1 MARPPVKP
9 KNSVSV
15 ILSEMRRQ
23 LGMTQADLAQ
33 ALNVALPTIGR
44 WESAGPPTGRS
55 LERLV
60 RFAQEKGLL
69 TASSDLRTELEL
81 QRGGLTVPRSWVAY
95 SDEESHYVEAVLM
108 ALRES
113 RFQELRVP
121 LYRLL
126 EPVFDAADEERR
138 ALMQRRENESTVL
151 AQGTRTRGR
160 RLRRRRVGRLRR
172 ADKRRR
178 TPRKRRRTPKK

>member
-1 MARPPVKP
+1 MARPSVKP

-15 ILSEMRRQ
+15 TLIGMRRQ
-23 LGMTQADLAQ
+23 LGMTQAELAR
-33 ALNVALPTIGR
+33 ALGVALPTVGR
-44 WESAGPPTGRS
+44 WESWSPPTGKS

-60 RFAQEKGLL
+60 LFAEEKGLS
-69 TASSDLRTELEL
+69 TTSADLRTELEL
-81 QRGGLTVPRSWVAY
+81 QSGGHIVPRSWVAY

-113 RFQELRVP
+113 RFQQLRVP

-138 ALMQRRENESTVL
+138 ALAARAEMQRKEKESTAL
-151 AQGTRTRGR
+151 AERTRTRGR
-160 RLRRRRVGRLRR
+160 RLRRRRGGLRR

-178 TPRKRRRTPKK
+178 TPRK